1 METLNIQCIEQQ
13 QVLITLTLTD
23 SNGAPV
29 DLTQYAVY
37 AASVGA
43 VDPYCRRAA
52 RLEWATAIN
61 NECSAFIITAP
72 GHDIAR
78 APWKYQICIKNRQLG
93 LEWAVV
99 TGRVELTPRA
109 CGTDGIS
116 PASYSVACEANPS
129 GLVNVTLDATVGSIS
144 GTLEQVKAS
153 AAAAA
158 AAAQS
163 AHADLEDAETAATKA
178 SQAALA
184 AASDARIAS
193 DKATAAEAAATA
205 APEACAPYVQQVQQA
220 AASALDA
227 SRTATT
233 AAAGA
238 QASADAAAP
247 AQGYATRAESAQAAA
262 VQAAETATT
271 AATTATE
278 QAESATAQAESARLA
293 ATTASTASDNAQ
305 AAATRAEDAATR
317 AEDATPAAARAEA
330 ARDAAE
336 AAAASATTAA
346 ADLPQLTQRA
356 ETAAT
361 ASETAQQAAES
372 AQSTATTAATTATAQ
387 AEAAAASATQADTD
401 ARACAIYDQ
410 RVAANA
416 TAAADSA
423 TAAADS
429 AAAAADSAT
438 AAADSATAAADSAR
452 ELLDDELNRM
462 VDVAAAAYGLME
474 MGAIQGGYVSEIDQT
489 TGVPRIWIGNNSQ
502 YNSAKIVV
510 YKGAEFVVNNS
521 APINKGNVLYA
532 PDLKNITNGKG
543 RGPFTNKGN
552 CYMHAPNLETTSFTW
567 FPYDAANTLVMSP
580 QTKFEKLRA
589 ASDMIKAKNVKI
601 IWATGTKFSALVQA
615 NSLFYGIGTGELPDE
630 FTFENLSICSNLFA
644 GSAFTKLPAS
654 MTLKSLTSGVSMLH
668 GCANL
673 EVDEIVRVVSTIQ
686 DLQSLET
693 PKTGTIGLPT
703 KCYHA
708 GEVVSDTRAYLN
720 THHPDFLTTLAA
732 KGWTVTFG

>member
-52 RLEWATAIN
+52 RFEWAAAIN
-61 NECSAFIITAP
+61 NECSAYIVTAP

-78 APWKYQICIKNRQLG
+78 APWKYQICVKNRQLG

-116 PASYSVACEANPS
+116 PAAYSVACEATPS

-144 GTLEQVKAS
+144 TTLEQVKSS

-158 AAAQS
+158 AAAQN
-163 AHADLEDAETAATKA
+163 AHADLEDAETAATRA

-184 AASDARIAS
+184 AAADARTAS

-220 AASALDA
+220 AAAALEA

-233 AAAGA
+233 AATSA

-247 AQGYATRAESAQAAA
+247 AQGYATRAEQAQAAA

-271 AATTATE
+271 AATTATQ
-278 QAESATAQAESARLA
+278 QAEAATAQAESARLA
-293 ATTASTASDNAQ
+293 ATTASTAADNAQ

-317 AEDATPAAARAEA
+317 AEAATPAATRAEA

-336 AAAASATTAA
+336 AAAATATTAA
-346 ADLPQLTQRA
+346 ADVPGLVTRA

-361 ASETAQQAAES
+361 ASEAAQQAAET
-372 AQSTATTAATTATAQ
+372 AQSTAETAATTATAQ

-410 RVAANA
+410 RVSANA
-416 TAAADSA
+416 TSA
-423 TAAADS
+423 Q
-429 AAAAADSAT
+429 AAAATASTASDNSEASAT
-438 AAADSATAAADSAR
+438 RA
-452 ELLDDELNRM
+452 E
-462 VDVAAAAYGLME
+462 AAAATATEVATQADYQYAEILYAATKNLPDGVTYGAMQAD
-474 MGAIQGGYVSEIDQT
+474 GAYKYV
-489 TGVPRIWIGNNSQ
+489 
-502 YNSAKIVV
+502 IVKNV
-510 YKGAEFVVNNS
+510 KNVTLGK
-521 APINKGNVLYA
+521 APIVIVHGDCYFRCSYKTVKVFYSDDAVRLADADNGWGCWA
-532 PDLKNITNGKG
+532 PGDAYL
-543 RGPFTNKGN
+543 
-552 CYMHAPNLETTSFTW
+552 HAPNVEAGYHMAQNIGGSCK
-567 FPYDAANTLVMSP
+567 LVMSP
-580 QTKFEKLRA
+580 ATRFEKLTNGNEMFK
-589 ASDMIKAKNVKI
+589 DFP
-601 IWATGTKFSALVQA
+601 GTVTFAEGTTFSALINGIA
-615 NSLFYGIGTGELPDE
+615 MFSYNSIPDCLSDDV
-630 FTFENLSICSNLFA
+630 TFENLRNASCMFKSCR
-644 GSAFTKLPAS
+644 FTKLPKS
-654 MTLKSLTSGVSMLH
+654 M
-668 GCANL
+668 NL
-673 EVDEIVRVVSTIQ
+673 SKCVTCNNETFLCYQMEIDDIVRVCLTLP
-686 DLQSLET
+686 DLTALEN
-693 PKTGTIGLPT
+693 PKTSPLGIAS
-703 KCYHA
+703 KCRHN
-708 GEVVSDTRAYLN
+708 GEQVANTQTWLN
-720 THHPDFLTTLAA
+720 ENYPDFIITLNAR
-732 KGWTVTFG
+732 GWTVTFA